1 MTREWLVSLDQQ
13 DKTDSPDPRGHLDMV
28 GSQENMAATDPREH
42 EERREK
48 KERRPSLEYP

>member
-13 DKTDSPDPRGHLDMV
+13 DQTDSPDPRGHLDMV